1 VRIKSY
7 YAQTIP
13 EAMERARVELGD
25 DAMIIA
31 SNRTSGDTQRLGA
44 YEVVF
49 GVVDQGSAIEKP
61 ALAPRTA
68 ASPHPQPTAGLVRLK
83 DRMEDLR
90 KSVSSK
96 REQVSAAKATSPAKA
111 INAAKISSILGQT
124 GFPKALADEIANAA
138 QQRLRDKKQDM
149 LAAIRAEISSRVQVS
164 SRLGTVGQTRS
175 IVALIGPPGV
185 GKTTT
190 IAKLAVKYGLAAG
203 RPTRLI
209 STDTIRIGGT
219 DLLRKYADAMGIR
232 LETPVSANALERR
245 LESEDRNELLLID
258 TPGFRPGDS
267 ETCGALASLLSKRAD
282 VDLHLV
288 LPAYASVTDLKG
300 MAARLKSFLPSKL
313 IFTGVDQCLSGAS
326 MLAYTID
333 AGLPVSFLGCGQ
345 EVPEDL
351 EEASSSTLMS
361 PLLPGLMDA
370 AASAA

>member
-1 VRIKSY
+1 VKIKSY

-31 SNRTSGDTQRLGA
+31 SNRTAGDTQRLGT

-49 GVVDQGSAIEKP
+49 GVTDQGSGAEKP
-61 ALAPRTA
+61 ALAPRPAT
-68 ASPHPQPTAGLVRLK
+68 PTPPQATAGLERLK
-83 DRMEDLR
+83 ERMEDLR
-90 KSVSSK
+90 KSVSNK
-96 REQVSAAKATSPAKA
+96 REQISAAKATSSAKTT
-111 INAAKISSILGQT
+111 NAARIASVLVQT
-124 GFPKALADEIANAA
+124 GFPRALADEIAATA
-138 QQRLRDKKQDM
+138 QRRLRDKKQDM

-164 SRLGTVGQTRS
+164 PRLGAVGQSRS
-175 IVALIGPPGV
+175 TVALIGPPGV

-209 STDTIRIGGT
+209 STDTFRMGGT

-232 LETPVSANALERR
+232 LETPATADALERR

-258 TPGFRPGDS
+258 TPGFRPVDS
-267 ETCGALASLLSKRAD
+267 ETSGALASLLSKRAD
-282 VDLHLV
+282 VDVHLV
-288 LPAYASVTDLKG
+288 LPAYASLTDLNG
-300 MAARLKSFLPSKL
+300 MTIRLKSFLPSKL

-326 MLAYTID
+326 MLAYSID
-333 AGLPVSFLGCGQ
+333 AGLPVSFTGCGQ

-361 PLLPGLMDA
+361 RLLPGLMDA